1 MSDVLFYFSMGS
13 FIFGILLTIEIIL
26 GNHSIKAL
34 DKLNNS
40 PDFTYPKVSIVTACR
55 NEAQDIEEAMKS
67 LLNLDYP
74 NYEIL
79 AVNDRSTD
87 ETFSILQK
95 IKQSHPH
102 LKVVNIETL
111 PAGWLGKNY
120 ALYKGAETSNSEYL
134 LFTDADIVMEKDVL
148 KKAAEYAVTN
158 NIDHLTLSADIK
170 MPNIILNMFTGA
182 FIVFFSIF
190 AKPWK
195 AKSINPKYFV
205 GIGAFNFVR
214 RTAYFKAGSH
224 EKIRMRPDDDL
235 KLGKIMKL
243 AGFRQE
249 LLYGRNMIK
258 VNWYRSIKQLVKG
271 MEKNA
276 FSGLDYNLPVA
287 IGSGFSLFLF
297 FIFPYLAVFFT
308 SGLTQLFFIG
318 IILILLLIYA
328 DSAYHQNLNIL
339 YAFGFP
345 AATIL
350 FIFIVWRTAFVTLK
364 NKGIYWRDTFYT
376 LKDLKENKV

>member
-1 MSDVLFYFSMGS
+1 
-13 FIFGILLTIEIIL
+13 
-26 GNHSIKAL
+26 
-34 DKLNNS
+34 
-40 PDFTYPKVSIVTACR
+40 
-55 NEAQDIEEAMKS
+55 
-67 LLNLDYP
+67 
-74 NYEIL
+74 
-79 AVNDRSTD
+79 
-87 ETFSILQK
+87 
-95 IKQSHPH
+95 
-102 LKVVNIETL
+102 
-111 PAGWLGKNY
+111 
-120 ALYKGAETSNSEYL
+120 
-134 LFTDADIVMEKDVL
+134 
-148 KKAAEYAVTN
+148 
-158 NIDHLTLSADIK
+158 
-170 MPNIILNMFTGA
+170 
-182 FIVFFSIF
+182 
-190 AKPWK
+190 
-195 AKSINPKYFV
+195 
-205 GIGAFNFVR
+205 
-214 RTAYFKAGSH
+214 
-224 EKIRMRPDDDL
+224 
-235 KLGKIMKL
+235 
-243 AGFRQE
+243 
-249 LLYGRNMIK
+249 MIK